1 MTYRAFNTKDEIR
14 EFLNELPEGA
24 QFRDEITR
32 EQGTV
37 YTVELTEDGEKRFRS
52 QYGPRY
58 SANCWSQDDKVEVI
72 DDRNLYEKVEALTPG
87 TVFQVERG
95 APWLRTETGIH
106 DLLIAAHYPTSP
118 INKSKEIPVNW
129 RSERYNVTVLFEE
142 EGE

>member
-72 DDRNLYEKVEALTPG
+72 RKRLATYHELTEPLIDYY
-87 TVFQVERG
+87 QERG
-95 APWLRTETGIH
+95 LLQRFDGSRSPDEVHNLIRATLASLR
-106 DLLIAAHYPTSP
+106 L
-118 INKSKEIPVNW
+118 
-129 RSERYNVTVLFEE
+129 EE
-142 EGE
+142 KL